1 VTFIEK
7 LFVTA
12 VPPFNFDLS
21 AQIFVNGDPQVRS
34 YEKGSFL
41 QVIRIGT
48 KLVLISIESIGTVEN
63 PKLSVEL
70 KANLKLSEASIEKAK
85 KIVSHLFN
93 LDFDL
98 TSFYKEAR
106 NDAMMKRVTSRLF
119 GLKCPTTQ
127 FAFEALVD
135 SIVEQQISLKVANTF
150 ERRIIKKW
158 GDCLKLGDEVFYAY
172 PTPKNLATAT
182 QEDLRSVGLS
192 ERKAEYIRNIASI
205 ITAGKLNLETL
216 KTSKNVNDII
226 EELDKI
232 KGVGVWTAE
241 LTMLRGMSRLEALPA
256 DDLGLRR
263 TISHYYCSGKPI
275 LSFEARK
282 IAENWGKWKGLAAY
296 YLIIAEIVGID
307 PGKLFDKAPFH
318 QVYAQN
324 KEN

>member
-1 VTFIEK
+1 M
-7 LFVTA
+7 FVTA

-21 AQIFVNGDPQVRS
+21 AKIFVNGDPQVRR
-34 YEKGSFL
+34 YEKGIFR
-41 QVIRIGT
+41 QVIRVGT
-48 KLVLISIESIGTVEN
+48 LTLVSVESVGTVEK

-70 KANLKLSEASIEKAK
+70 RANRKLSEASIEKAR

-98 TSFYKEAR
+98 TSFYAEAR
-106 NDAMMKRVTSRLF
+106 NDTMMKRVTSKLF
-119 GLKCPTTQ
+119 GLKSPTTQ

-172 PTPKNLATAT
+172 PTPKNLSTAT
-182 QEDLRSVGLS
+182 QEELRSVGLS
-192 ERKAEYIRNIASI
+192 ERKAGYIRNIATI
-205 ITAGKLNLETL
+205 ITEGKLNLETL
-216 KTSKNVNDII
+216 KTKKNVNDII

-263 TISHYYCSGKPI
+263 TISRYYCGGKPI
-275 LSFEARK
+275 LSSEARK
-282 IAENWGKWKGLAAY
+282 IAENWGEWKGLAAY
-296 YLIIAEIVGID
+296 YLIVAEIVSIE
-307 PGKLFDKAPFH
+307 P
-318 QVYAQN
+318 
-324 KEN
+324 